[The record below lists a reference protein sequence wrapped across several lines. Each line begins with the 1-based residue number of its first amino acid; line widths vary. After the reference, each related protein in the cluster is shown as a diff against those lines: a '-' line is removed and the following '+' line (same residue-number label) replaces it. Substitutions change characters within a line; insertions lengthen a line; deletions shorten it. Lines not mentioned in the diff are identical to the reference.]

1 MKLKSLFILLLG
13 LSLIFTGCK
22 TETNTEEEEFTVD
35 ATVLA
40 ANLVYMIMGLDK
52 GEFVI
57 PNEYEVT
64 ERFVVENKTLYRI
77 HFRAHDD
84 ICRTGGLSNIFVTP
98 YSIPDDIYINEWD
111 LERPQET
118 YSLILNEDNLWS
130 EKQLRVLRTRL
141 DLSFTNLRSIN
152 SYSHELFQIPQ
163 YDLNHTAVVVPF
175 VLAPSESS
183 L

>member
-13 LSLIFTGCK
+13 LSLIFTDCK
-22 TETNTEEEEFTVD
+22 TESNTEEEEFTVD

-64 ERFVVENKTLYRI
+64 ERFIVENKTLYRI
-77 HFRAHDD
+77 YFRAHDD
-84 ICRTGGLSNIFVTP
+84 ITGGVSRLFVTP
-98 YSIPDDIYINEWD
+98 YTIPDDIYINEFD

-118 YSLILNEDNLWS
+118 YSLIQNENNLWS
-130 EKQLRVLRTRL
+130 EKQLIVLRTRL
-141 DLSFTNLRSIN
+141 DLAFTNLRSIN

-163 YDLNHTAVVVPF
+163 YGLNHTAVEVHF
-175 VLAPSESS
+175 VLTPSESS